1 MHLGQFSKDLERRT
15 GIGIY
20 AQIINVVL
28 LLVVIAQAIALAKAD
43 RTHRETLIPPTINKT
58 FWVEDERVSPEYLQQ
73 MGQYLI
79 QLALNRSP
87 ANAETQ
93 IKQLLQYV
101 APSSYGELEKQLL
114 AEVSR
119 QKEDRVSTIYYA
131 NNVSVSQDRQAVLF
145 EGTLNT
151 WIADKLIKQ
160 ELKRYI
166 IKFGYAG
173 KVYIQEIKEVTNEKD
188 PWNA

>member
-58 FWVEDERVSPEYLQQ
+58 FWVEDDRVSPEYLQQ

>member
-1 MHLGQFSKDLERRT
+1 MKLAEFSKDLERRA
-15 GIGIY
+15 GIGVY
-20 AQIINVVL
+20 AQIINVIL
-28 LLVVIAQAIALAKAD
+28 MLIVIALSIALSKAD
-43 RTHRETLIPPTINKT
+43 RTHRETLIPPSINKT
-58 FWVEDERVSPEYLQQ
+58 FWVEDDRVSPEYLQQ

-87 ANAETQ
+87 ANAESQ
-93 IKQLLQYV
+93 IEALLKYV
-101 APSSYGELEKQLL
+101 APSSYPELEKQLM

-119 QKEDRVSTIYYA
+119 QKEDKISTVYYA
-131 NNVSVSQDRQAVLF
+131 SNVQVSEDRQSVLF

-151 WIADKLIKQ
+151 WIADKLIRQ

-166 IKFGYAG
+166 IKFGFQG
-173 KVYIQEIKEVTNEKD
+173 KVYINEIREVTNEKD